1 MSTERRYK
9 EETTMLE
16 HVLRFSIRNRWLVL
30 LLTAVGALFYGIAL
44 LAISGTWR
52 GRLLS
57 LSRQLRKSPI

>member
-30 LLTAVGALFYGIAL
+30 LR
-44 LAISGTWR
+44 S
-52 GRLLS
+52 
-57 LSRQLRKSPI
+57 SRASAFPRA